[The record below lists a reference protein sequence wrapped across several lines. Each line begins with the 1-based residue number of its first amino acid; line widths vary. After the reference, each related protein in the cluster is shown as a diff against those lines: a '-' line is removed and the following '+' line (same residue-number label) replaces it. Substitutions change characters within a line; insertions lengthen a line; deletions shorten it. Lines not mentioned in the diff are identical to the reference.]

1 MERHQHRDTGGFPG
15 DGAARSAC
23 PGSSAGAH
31 RTVCGTDCD
40 GAADDRRAT
49 ARARSAPDGARRRRT
64 RPRRTCPR
72 VRGSCP
78 MTWANRLKMAGGIL
92 VVVVLVAVFTV
103 VFNQRQQRVLSTSAT
118 IVAESYSVGTD
129 YGGIVTRQYVEVGDE
144 VSVGQPLFDV
154 RSLHLQRDIA
164 SGQVADPALAA
175 GVSADGTSTIAATV
189 DGTVREIAVP
199 QGGFAQAG
207 GMLATV
213 DENASLFVEAEFQLS
228 ARDYARIDEGNDVEL
243 LLPNQAVLP
252 GAVVGIEVTTVDG
265 QALSTVRIESAELSD
280 KRATGMFQAGTP
292 VQATLQLR
300 QDGPLAGVGDAV
312 RDLLRKVGL

>member
-1 MERHQHRDTGGFPG
+1 
-15 DGAARSAC
+15 
-23 PGSSAGAH
+23 
-31 RTVCGTDCD
+31 
-40 GAADDRRAT
+40 
-49 ARARSAPDGARRRRT
+49 
-64 RPRRTCPR
+64 
-72 VRGSCP
+72 
-78 MTWANRLKMAGGIL
+78 MTWANRLKMTAGIL
-92 VVVVLVAVFTV
+92 IVLLLVAAFTV

-118 IVAESYSVGTD
+118 IVAESYPVGTD

-144 VSVGQPLFDV
+144 VAVGDPLFDV

-265 QALSTVRIESAELSD
+265 QALSTVRIESAELSN